1 MRRRSLLLRM
11 LPPLLALGL
20 LPWAAAGQRMMPG
33 RWGVALHAGAPL
45 GWRAGQAR
53 PLDWMAGVGV
63 ARYLQGYHQLQAE
76 ALYSRAL
83 YHAGALRAPVE
94 DWVLQLGYSR
104 MLWARW
110 DRALLWH
117 AAAHASLGYEEVN
130 RGAYRVPG
138 VGTIRNE
145 STWVV
150 GAQLAT
156 SLEAPL
162 ADRLVL
168 LVYLRAGL
176 IFRSRLF
183 WLRPAAT
190 LGLRWDL

>member
-117 AAAHASLGYEEVN
+117 AAARASLAQMLAWQPEKIILAHGRCYERDAVAE
-130 RGAYRVPG
+130 
-138 VGTIRNE
+138 
-145 STWVV
+145 
-150 GAQLAT
+150 LK
-156 SLEAPL
+156 
-162 ADRLVL
+162 
-168 LVYLRAGL
+168 RA
-176 IFRSRLF
+176 FR
-183 WLRPAAT
+183 WL
-190 LGLRWDL
+190 D

>member
-104 MLWARW
+104 
-110 DRALLWH
+110 
-117 AAAHASLGYEEVN
+117 
-130 RGAYRVPG
+130 
-138 VGTIRNE
+138 
-145 STWVV
+145 
-150 GAQLAT
+150 
-156 SLEAPL
+156 
-162 ADRLVL
+162 VL
-168 LVYLRAGL
+168 
-176 IFRSRLF
+176 
-183 WLRPAAT
+183 
-190 LGLRWDL
+190 